1 LDEDEGDDETRT
13 LDDDDGE
20 DDEVKEED
28 NDDGGGDIWEES
40 PGDTKMRSTRDKNDG
55 NIRD

>member
-13 LDDDDGE
+13 LEDDDGE

-28 NDDGGGDIWEES
+28 NDDGGGIWEES
-40 PGDTKMRSTRDKNDG
+40 PGDTKMRSTRDRNNG

>member
-1 LDEDEGDDETRT
+1 MDEDEGDDETRT
-13 LDDDDGE
+13 LEDDDGE

-28 NDDGGGDIWEES
+28 NDDGGGIWEES
-40 PGDTKMRSTRDKNDG
+40 PGDTKMRSTRDRNNG